1 MNRPVL
7 DPARL
12 TWRKASASSDQGAC
26 VEVAHADDWVA
37 VRDSK
42 DTARRG
48 LTVPVSVFAAFVE
61 AAKTGTLSNTP

>member
-1 MNRPVL
+1 MNRPTL

-26 VEVAHADDWVA
+26 VEVAHDVDWVA

-42 DTARRG
+42 DTGRRG
-48 LTVPVSVFAAFVE
+48 LTVAASAFAAFLE

>member
-1 MNRPVL
+1 MNHPAL

-26 VEVAHADDWVA
+26 VEVAHAIDWVA

-42 DTARRG
+42 DTDRPG
-48 LTVPVSVFAAFVE
+48 LTVPVSVFAAFVD
-61 AAKTGTLSNTP
+61 ALKIGTPSGTL